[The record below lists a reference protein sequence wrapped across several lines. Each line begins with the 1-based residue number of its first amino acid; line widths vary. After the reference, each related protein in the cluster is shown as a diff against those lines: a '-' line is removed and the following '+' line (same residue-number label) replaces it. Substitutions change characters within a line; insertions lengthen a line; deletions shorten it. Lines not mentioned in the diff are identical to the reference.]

1 MLTPRL
7 KEFLDSNGVK
17 YISIPHRPAYTA
29 MEIAESTHV
38 SGQEMAKT
46 VIVDL
51 DGRLA
56 MAVLPAT
63 KHVSVSRLEKSTG
76 AQHVGIAHE
85 GEFRFD
91 FPDCEVGAMPP
102 FGNLF
107 NMEVL
112 VDPMLAKDD
121 EIVFNAGNHA
131 EVVRMAYKDFERLV
145 HPRTV
150 VM

>member
-1 MLTPRL
+1 MLAPRL
-7 KEFLDSNGVK
+7 KAFLDSNDVN
-17 YISIPHRPAYTA
+17 YISIPHRTAYTA
-29 MEIAESTHV
+29 MEVAESAHV
-38 SGQEMAKT
+38 LGQEMAKT
-46 VIVDL
+46 VIVEL

-76 AQHVGIAHE
+76 ARHVGIAHE

-91 FPDCEVGAMPP
+91 FPECEVGAMPP

-112 VDPMLAKDD
+112 VDPQLAED
-121 EIVFNAGNHA
+121 EEICFNAGNHA

-145 HPRTV
+145 HPKAV
-150 VM
+150 AM

>member
-7 KEFLDSNGVK
+7 KAFLETHHVAYSAM
-17 YISIPHRPAYTA
+17 PHRPAYTA
-29 MEIAESTHV
+29 MEVAQSLHV
-38 SGQEMAKT
+38 PGQEMAKT

-56 MAVLPAT
+56 MAVLPGT
-63 KHVSVSRLEKSTG
+63 RHVSLAKLEKSSG
-76 AQHVGIAHE
+76 AQHARIAHE

-107 NMEVL
+107 NTEVL
-112 VDPMLAKDD
+112 VDPQLAEDK
-121 EIVFNAGNHA
+121 EIVFNGGDHTEA
-131 EVVRMAYKDFERLV
+131 VRMSYQDFARLV
-145 HPRTV
+145 HPQL
-150 VM
+150 MEM

>member
-1 MLTPRL
+1 MLAPRF
-7 KEFLDSNGVK
+7 KDFLDSNGVN

-29 MEIAESTHV
+29 MEVAESAHV

-51 DGRLA
+51 DGKLA

-63 KHVSVSRLEKSTG
+63 KHVSLERLGRSMG
-76 AQHVGIAHE
+76 AQHVNIAKE
-85 GEFRFD
+85 GEFRFG

-107 NMEVL
+107 DMEVL
-112 VDPMLAKDD
+112 VDPRLAEDQ
-121 EIVFNAGNHA
+121 EIAFNAGNHS
-131 EVVRMAYKDFERLV
+131 EVVRMSYKDFDRIV
-145 HPRTV
+145 HPKTV
-150 VM
+150 AM

>member
-1 MLTPRL
+1 MLNPRL
-7 KEFLDSNGVK
+7 KAFLDSNNVK
-17 YISIPHRPAYTA
+17 YVSMTHRPAYTA
-29 MEIAESTHV
+29 MEVADSVHV
-38 SGQEMAKT
+38 KGQEMAKT
-46 VIVDL
+46 VILEV

-63 KHVSVSRLEKSTG
+63 KHVSVARLEKATG
-76 AQHVGIAHE
+76 AFHVGIAHE

-107 NMEVL
+107 NMDVL
-112 VDPMLAKDD
+112 VDPKLAEDD
-121 EIVFNAGNHA
+121 EIVFNAGNHS

-145 HPRTV
+145 HPKAV
-150 VM
+150 AM

>member
-1 MLTPRL
+1 MLNPRL
-7 KEFLDSNGVK
+7 KEFLETNHVP
-17 YISIPHRPAYTA
+17 YRAIPHRPAYTA
-29 MEIAESTHV
+29 MEAAQSMHV
-38 SGQEMAKT
+38 PGQDMAKT

-56 MAVLPAT
+56 MAVVPGT
-63 KHVSVSRLEKSTG
+63 KHVSLARLEKATG
-76 AQHVGIAHE
+76 ASHARIAHE

-112 VDPMLAKDD
+112 VDRQLTEDA
-121 EIVFNAGNHA
+121 EIVFNGGDHSEA
-131 EVVRMAYKDFERLV
+131 VRMTYQDFERLV
-145 HPRTV
+145 HPTV
-150 VM
+150 LAL

>member
-1 MLTPRL
+1 MLAPRL

-29 MEIAESTHV
+29 MEIADSAHV
-38 SGQEMAKT
+38 RGQEMAKT

-63 KHVSVSRLEKSTG
+63 KHVSLERLGRSVG
-76 AQHVGIAHE
+76 VRHVGIAKE

-91 FPDCEVGAMPP
+91 FPECEVGAMPP

-112 VDPMLAKDD
+112 VDPRLAEDD
-121 EIVFNAGNHA
+121 EIAFNAGNHQ
-131 EVVRMAYKDFERLV
+131 ELVRMAYKDFERLV
-145 HPRTV
+145 HPRTAT
-150 VM
+150 M

>member
-1 MLTPRL
+1 MPASRL
-7 KEFLDSNGVK
+7 KEFLDSKGVK
-17 YISIPHRPAYTA
+17 YITIPHRPAYTA
-29 MEIAESTHV
+29 MEVAESAHV
-38 SGQEMAKT
+38 PGQEMAKT
-46 VIVDL
+46 VIVDV

-63 KHVSVSRLEKSTG
+63 RHVSAERLGRSVG
-76 AQHVGIAHE
+76 AQHVGIAKE

-112 VDPMLAKDD
+112 VDPKLAED
-121 EIVFNAGNHA
+121 EEIAFNAGTHS
-131 EVVRMAYKDFERLV
+131 EVLRMAYRDFERLV

>member
-1 MLTPRL
+1 MLSERL
-7 KEFLDSNGVK
+7 KEFLDANGAK
-17 YISIPHRPAYTA
+17 YVTVPHRQAYTA
-29 MEIAESTHV
+29 MEVAESAHV
-38 SGQEMAKT
+38 PGREMAKT
-46 VIVDL
+46 VIVDV

-63 KHVSVSRLEKSTG
+63 KHVNVEHLRRSVG
-76 AQHVGIAHE
+76 AQHVGIAKE

-91 FPDCEVGAMPP
+91 FPGCEVGAMPP

-112 VDPMLAKDD
+112 VDPKLAED
-121 EIVFNAGNHA
+121 EEIAFNAGTHT
-131 EVVRMAYKDFERLV
+131 EVVKMAYRDFDRLV
-145 HPRTV
+145 HPKTA